1 MENNLKITRVKLAS
15 EFRVVRGERLLQEG
29 DRARCRVRTDEF
41 RTQPLIRF
49 ANDSPLKW
57 SPLFIRPLSCFDWLV
72 LTNHWIVCW
81 LWRLVFVYKFRL
93 TSYDNFYDFL
103 SKLSTWKSFGVST
116 WSQPRN
122 LWSQNCDPQSV
133 GSFGFL
139 WIPRSNFFEQANIV
153 DIVAVWHRRVCGWTI
168 PEKNGINTFDRKL
181 IRLVHIE
188 EVW

>member
-93 TSYDNFYDFL
+93 TSYDNFYGFFVETIDLKVIRSLYLKSAPDFMIA
-103 SKLSTWKSFGVST
+103 K
-116 WSQPRN
+116 
-122 LWSQNCDPQSV
+122 LWSSI
-133 GSFGFL
+133 GGFL
-139 WIPRSNFFEQANIV
+139 RVSSNSSFEFL
-153 DIVAVWHRRVCGWTI
+153 RTG
-168 PEKNGINTFDRKL
+168 
-181 IRLVHIE
+181 
-188 EVW
+188 